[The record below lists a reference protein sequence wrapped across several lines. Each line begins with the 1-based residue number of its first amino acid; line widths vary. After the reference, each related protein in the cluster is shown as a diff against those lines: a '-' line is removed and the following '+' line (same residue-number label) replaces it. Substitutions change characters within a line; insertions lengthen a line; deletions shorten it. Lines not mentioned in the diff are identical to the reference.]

1 MLNGILLSIC
11 TGLCWTCIGIV
22 LSCGASQKLAI
33 IPYSFLHTLLTGL
46 AFLFLIDFQKFGLS
60 DFVILM
66 SFVFSAGLLNS
77 FGQFTVHNAMK
88 RGNHAPVWAISQ
100 SALIFPFLTGVLLFH
115 NHGSAGQ
122 WLGTALITAGILVP
136 AMKDIRNISGW
147 FFPAL
152 TAFVLF
158 GAVQVLYGL
167 PAQLYG
173 FQDAAGA
180 RPLASIWGGNAGWLL
195 IAGYTR
201 TSLRFD
207 RKLLLIV
214 AVMVVVQM
222 ISLRL
227 FFVSLDALAAVN
239 CGNLAFPLMTGAN
252 ISGFAAYSMI
262 FRREKTSR
270 MEKIG
275 FCMVLAGLLFIS
287 L

>member
-1 MLNGILLSIC
+1 MLNAILLSIC
-11 TGLCWTCIGIV
+11 TGLCWTTIGIV
-22 LSCGASQKLAI
+22 LSCGASEKLAI
-33 IPYSFLHTLLTGL
+33 IPYSFLQSLLTGL
-46 AFLFLIDFQKFGLS
+46 VFLFLIDFRNFGLH
-60 DFVILM
+60 DLFILLG
-66 SFVFSAGLLNS
+66 FIAAAGLLNAL
-77 FGQFTVHNAMK
+77 GQHTVHHAMK

-100 SALIFPFLTGVLLFH
+100 SALIFPFLTGILVFH
-115 NHGSAGQ
+115 DRGSAGQ
-122 WLGTALITAGILVP
+122 WFGTALITAGILVP
-136 AMKDIRNISGW
+136 ALKDIRNIAGW

-180 RPLASIWGGNAGWLL
+180 RPLAAAWGGTAGWLL
-195 IAGYTR
+195 IAGWTR
-201 TSLRFD
+201 SSLRFD

-214 AVMVVVQM
+214 AVMVVVQVV
-222 ISLRL
+222 SLRL
-227 FFVSLDALAAVN
+227 FFISLDALGAVN

-252 ISGFAAYSMI
+252 ISGFAAYSMF
-262 FRREKTSR
+262 FRREKTSL

-275 FCMVLAGLLFIS
+275 FGMVLAGLLFIS